1 MSVILFKKAKA
12 NIDIALRNVEDPD
25 DYVLQ
30 LVANNVQQGIEKT
43 LKYALEQY
51 GREYPKTHS
60 IGVLLKSFPEEQ
72 TLLSAEDFE
81 FLEDRADTLRLWESD
96 VRYDTDYMATRRQ
109 VCLLLD
115 YACKLYERVD
125 TWVAERCAPSNF
137 PPQVGTTHLTDLKLD

>member
-12 NIDIALRNVEDPD
+12 NIDVALRNIEDPD

-43 LKYALEQY
+43 LKYALEQQ
-51 GREYPKTHS
+51 GIVYPKTHS
-60 IGVLLKSFPEEQ
+60 IGVLLKSFPEGQ
-72 TLLSAEDFE
+72 TLLGAEDFE

-109 VCLLLD
+109 VRLLLD
-115 YACKLYERVD
+115 YACKLYARVD
-125 TWVAERCAPSNF
+125 AWAGERCDPSNF
-137 PPQVGTTHLTDLKLD
+137 PSKVTTEHLTDLKLD